1 MYCVY
6 DCFLSYSD
14 DFFGWDGIDSPIQLL
29 FPLSIVPFTMGQI
42 ALLYSILI
50 LFGNLLSSSLTM
62 VLSAKLKSPF
72 IVLAIMTAITIIPG
86 FINAS
91 EDVLWIY
98 HLYNL
103 IPARMFNITN
113 IISIYSIDF
122 LGLTLQPYVF
132 IISFAIIASITLVPL
147 VYRTYKKV
155 N

>member
-1 MYCVY
+1 
-6 DCFLSYSD
+6 
-14 DFFGWDGIDSPIQLL
+14 
-29 FPLSIVPFTMGQI
+29 MGQI

-72 IVLAIMTAITIIPG
+72 IVLAIMTAITMIPG